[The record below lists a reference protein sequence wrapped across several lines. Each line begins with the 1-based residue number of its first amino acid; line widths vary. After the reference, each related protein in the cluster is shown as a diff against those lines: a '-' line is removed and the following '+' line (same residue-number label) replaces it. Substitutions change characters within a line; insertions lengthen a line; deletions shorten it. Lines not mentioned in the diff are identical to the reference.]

1 MPSSTT
7 FTQSLYL
14 HILDENLSLKVAGG
28 FLCACMFML
37 IIVMTVLR
45 PKTLCRWCY
54 SSKDTDEQ
62 EDEVVYGE
70 VRYPDEVHSKYTH
83 GTHMTNPLHHNCT
96 EAEGSNKDSTFTE
109 VNTIQSLL
117 TCENTL
123 VSHIPPHI
131 EGDDD
136 SSIVIMMSE
145 STQIVNKSLS
155 RNLERGNVTKGNHL
169 NDREASHTPDIPP
182 YYGFDTMTRNKSHH
196 SGRALATENSN
207 LELVE
212 DSEREAKRTPDV
224 PSHHGI
230 YMTMTRNT
238 TFHSKSIQDEN
249 YPQSM
254 PTYEKQANCTA
265 SDHDTYITMTPN
277 PSYHLKKNFFIGDD
291 DVECDKL
298 MPTCIRKANLTLNVS
313 MCSSNDDDDDDVNK
327 VVMTRNPSYNLG
339 INFAT
344 EGSFEEASGSSTVL
358 PDNDSCITMTHNPAY
373 HSGTNIT
380 KNNHANCDETVL
392 MHEKGADHIPDV
404 PPRNINHATM
414 TQQSN
419 HSFNENSSYHSRR
432 NTKQDEASICKR
444 EATETNSQQSFT
456 CKRETGHIPDA
467 SECHNIDNTNDGMI
481 PKAACYL
488 KGNRFEEASSFSS
501 SQLVVS
507 CELEADSNPVIPQYT

>member
-1 MPSSTT
+1 
-7 FTQSLYL
+7 
-14 HILDENLSLKVAGG
+14 
-28 FLCACMFML
+28 ML

-70 VRYPDEVHSKYTH
+70 VRYPDEVHSKYTY

-145 STQIVNKSLS
+145 STQIMNKNISC
-155 RNLERGNVTKGNHL
+155 NLERGPVTKSHHL
-169 NDREASHTPDIPP
+169 NDGEASHTPDVPP
-182 YYGFDTMTRNKSHH
+182 YYGFDTMTRNESHH
-196 SGRALATENSN
+196 SGRAFATENSN

-212 DSEREAKRTPDV
+212 DSKKEAKPTPDV
-224 PSHHGI
+224 PSHHEI

-238 TFHSKSIQDEN
+238 TLCSKSIQDEN

-254 PTYEKQANCTA
+254 PTSKKQANCTP

-291 DVECDKL
+291 DVDCDKL
-298 MPTCIRKANLTLNVS
+298 MPTCIRKANLTLNIP
-313 MCSSNDDDDDDVNK
+313 MCSSDDDDDDDDDK

-344 EGSFEEASGSSTVL
+344 EGNFKEVSGSSTVS
-358 PDNDSCITMTHNPAY
+358 PDNDSCITMTAY
-373 HSGTNIT
+373 RSGTNIT
-380 KNNHANCDETVL
+380 KNNDANCDETVL

-404 PPRNINHATM
+404 PPRNINHVTM
-414 TQQSN
+414 TQRSN
-419 HSFNENSSYHSRR
+419 YSFNENLSYHSRR
-432 NTKQDEASICKR
+432 NITQDEVSTCKR
-444 EATETNSQQSFT
+444 QANHTLVAPPVHHGSNDGIAMMPNPSYNVKKNFFTETSSQQPFT
-456 CKRETGHIPDA
+456 CKRETGCIPDA
-467 SECHNIDNTNDGMI
+467 SECHNFDNTNDGMI
-481 PKAACYL
+481 PNAACHL